1 MGIFRKMRSVF
12 HDDWCNLCQS
22 EMDVLHR
29 QLYALP
35 DMTVD
40 HYTSHDNPDYYRN
53 HLIPVEKKAQIPAGV
68 YACGLHVYRCPVC
81 GHRRTKLTT
90 FLPVRDQEKMEEILF
105 FDHGELDGLVYQKD
119 MGFAGFPDANGPEA
133 RLGKN
138 GGLRQDSADRKTCG
152 PYGYE

>member
-1 MGIFRKMRSVF
+1 MGIFRKMRSIF

-22 EMDVLHR
+22 EMDVLHK

-40 HYTSHDNPDYYRN
+40 HYTSHENPDYYRN

-68 YACGLHVYRCPVC
+68 YACGLHVYRCPGC

-90 FLPVRDQEKMEEILF
+90 FLPVRDQEKTEEILF
-105 FDHGELDGLVYQKD
+105 FDNGELDELIYLQNND
-119 MGFAGFPDANGPEA
+119 SPDFQRKSSE
-133 RLGKN
+133 R
-138 GGLRQDSADRKTCG
+138 RHDSADSRICG
-152 PYGYE
+152 PYHCD